1 MGKPRNQ
8 FTFYKS
14 YYDAIQELP
23 KRDQSALI
31 LAICAYAI
39 YETEPKGLSI
49 AASTAFKLIKPT
61 LDSGRRKAESGALG
75 GQANGKQSESKPQAN
90 GSKHEANRKQ
100 TESKKEG
107 EDEKEIEYEIEVE
120 AEAEDEASAYALD
133 CGGDGD
139 YNEIKVMGGRLG
151 KDVIRLSQAQSDSLL
166 DTIGFDMYNYYV
178 ERLADFIIKTGAAPG
193 NHYETILKWW
203 KEDRA
208 V

>member
-14 YYDAIQELP
+14 YYDAIQDLP

-39 YETEPKGLSI
+39 YETQPKGLSI

-75 GQANGKQSESKPQAN
+75 GQANGKQSGSKSEAN
-90 GSKHEANRKQ
+90 GKQ
-100 TESKKEG
+100 SASKKEG
-107 EDEKEIEYEIEVE
+107 EDEKEYEYEFEVE
-120 AEAEDEASAYALD
+120 ADAEGEESAYACD
-133 CGGDGD
+133 HGSD
-139 YNEIKVMGGRLG
+139 YHEIKVMGGTLG
-151 KDVIRLSQAQSDSLL
+151 RGVIRLSQAQSDSLL
-166 DTIGFDMYNYYV
+166 DTIGFDMYNHYV
-178 ERLADFIIKTGAAPG
+178 ERLADFIINKGAAPA

-203 KEDRA
+203 KEDRK

>member
-39 YETEPKGLSI
+39 YETQPKGLSI

-75 GQANGKQSESKPQAN
+75 GQANGKQTVSKA
-90 GSKHEANRKQ
+90 EANRKQ
-100 TESKKEG
+100 SASKKEG
-107 EDEKEIEYEIEVE
+107 EDEKEYEYEIEVE
-120 AEAEDEASAYALD
+120 ADAEGEESAYACD
-133 CGGDGD
+133 HGSD
-139 YNEIKVMGGRLG
+139 YHEIKVMGGTLG
-151 KDVIRLSQAQSDSLL
+151 KGVIRLSQAQSDSLL
-166 DTIGFDMYNYYV
+166 DTIGFDMYNHYV
-178 ERLADFIIKTGAAPG
+178 ERLANFIINTGAEVH

-203 KEDRA
+203 REDRK

>member
-14 YYDAIQELP
+14 YYDAIQDLP

-39 YETEPKGLSI
+39 YETQPKGLSI

-75 GQANGKQSESKPQAN
+75 GQANGKQSESKA
-90 GSKHEANRKQ
+90 EANRKQ
-100 TESKKEG
+100 NASKKEG
-107 EDEKEIEYEIEVE
+107 EDEKEYEYEIEVE
-120 AEAEDEASAYALD
+120 ADAEGEESAYACD
-133 CGGDGD
+133 HGSD
-139 YNEIKVMGGRLG
+139 YHEIKVMGGTLG
-151 KDVIRLSQAQSDSLL
+151 KGVIRLSQAQSDSLL
-166 DTIGFDMYNYYV
+166 DTIGFDMYNHYV
-178 ERLADFIIKTGAAPG
+178 ERLADFIINKGAAPA

-203 KEDRA
+203 REDRK